1 MATYDP
7 EDAVVDADGG
17 CRIEFDATPNAAE
30 TVVPS
35 GFNEWRGRFEARL
48 SEPARD
54 GRANAELVEVLE
66 TLLDADTQLV
76 AGRTNSRKSLLVATD
91 RTRALSVLEAQID
104 R

>member
-7 EDAVVDADGG
+7 EDAVVDANGG
-17 CRIEFDATPNAAE
+17 CRIEFDVTPNAAK

-54 GRANAELVEVLE
+54 GRANAELVDAVE
-66 TLLDADTQLV
+66 TLFDANARIV
-76 AGRTNSRKSLLVATD
+76 AGQTNSRKSLLVATD
-91 RTRALSVLEAQID
+91 RERALSVFVERIE